1 MFVLNRLEVPACSSR
16 APGDHVNAM
25 IRHMPE
31 KAEQRAQALFA
42 DAQERWR
49 EALEAHRTA
58 PPDSGFSE
66 RLAALAAAARAEAKA
81 CREADANGFEWP
93 PHRATE
99 SKPPYGRAPVGVGR
113 MSCGCASMMRSP
125 ISAARPRAQICWRS
139 PPHTN
144 GSPARPPLWPRPSRS
159 SIAPA
164 DCCPALGRDVQPRVD
179 PPSAADDGPRHR
191 SR

>member
-58 PPDSGFSE
+58 SPDGGFSG
-66 RLAALAAAARAEAKA
+66 RLAALAAAARAEAEA

-99 SKPPYGRAPVGVGR
+99 SKPPYELQPGSGRRGPHELWLRFDDAVADLSRTAAGTDLLEVAAAYERLAGTTVALAEAVAELDR
-113 MSCGCASMMRSP
+113 ASGLL
-125 ISAARPRAQICWRS
+125 PRAQARRS
-139 PPHTN
+139 
-144 GSPARPPLWPRPSRS
+144 A
-159 SIAPA
+159 
-164 DCCPALGRDVQPRVD
+164 
-179 PPSAADDGPRHR
+179 
-191 SR
+191 